1 MTPERWQQ
9 IKQLFQAAIERD
21 RDVRA
26 SFLKTA
32 CADDEELLKE
42 VESLLAAHEMPSN
55 LVDRFLPEI
64 AATLLET
71 EQATSIIGSHLGH
84 YKIISEI
91 GRGGMG
97 EVYMAQDGR
106 LGRRIAIKILPSRF
120 TTDAAR
126 VHRFQQEARAASALN
141 HPNIVTIH
149 EISEADGL
157 RFIVTEYVEGETLR
171 TLIAHRVEIRKALDI
186 VIQAAGAL
194 AAAHEAGITHR
205 DIKPENIMLRPDGYV
220 KILDFGLAKLTE
232 RKPVSEA
239 GDSFAWMSTNPGV
252 VMGTVSY
259 MSPEQ
264 VRALD
269 VDGRT
274 DIFSLAVVLYEMIAG
289 KKPFEGATAS
299 DVIVSILNQEPEPL
313 AQFNDGAPVE
323 LQRIVNKALAKD
335 RQWRYQTIRDFLIDL
350 KNLKDEIELKA
361 KLKSSSSA
369 NDLEM
374 IGSGSGASVKVKSA
388 TTDGN
393 LQVAATSDKP
403 AINTGEAIGN
413 TTSASG
419 GFIARIKQS
428 KKTVVVTIA
437 ALLLIASGIGIG
449 LYKWLDTRTIQSSL
463 HFEKM
468 RMTKL
473 TDVGSF
479 GAIISPDGKYIAYV
493 VDDLSGKS
501 MSVKQLAMDRVVQ
514 LIPKTTEG
522 FNIINFS
529 SDSNSVYYRKANT
542 LYQVSVLGGAA
553 KKLAEHVGININ
565 IAPDEKR
572 MVFLRRE
579 KDTSKDTL
587 CIANLDGSDEQVIPL
602 QKAGYTI
609 TAYHWSPDGK
619 TIAMAVRHEFSAEQT
634 PWQILTVPITGGDAK
649 ALIPPRKNYIS
660 SLVWLPD
667 NSGLIMTAVDEKT
680 GLLQLWRITYPEGE
694 VQRITNDASDYSAVT
709 ITANSDTILTSQ
721 TVVANNIWVAD
732 GADVNHNRKVTL
744 SSGGYDD
751 VCWTYDNRI
760 LYVATESGDTGKRDI
775 WIMSADGSEK
785 QRLTVNAGNNRFPSM
800 SPDGRYIAFSSNR
813 NGKVE
818 LWRMDSDGS
827 NAQVLTT
834 QRADFPEI
842 TADGQWVVYIAQSA
856 GIHTIWK
863 VALTGGE
870 AVQLVSEDIYSF
882 TISPDGKQLV
892 YFFYDQQKQREGIAI
907 KPIEGGSNAKELY
920 GSPGF
925 PLDIILQWTRDGLLG
940 LSNSSTE
947 VLLIPLDGKSPTPV
961 TNFKTGERIY
971 SFAQSFDGKH
981 IAFSRGLS
989 TNEAIL
995 ITNFKAR

>member
-9 IKQLFQAAIERD
+9 IKQLFQAAVERD
-21 RDVRA
+21 RDARA
-26 SFLKTA
+26 GFLKTA

-55 LVDRFLPEI
+55 LVDKSLPEI
-64 AATLLET
+64 AATLLEP
-71 EQATSIIGSHLGH
+71 EPDVSIIGTKLGH

-106 LGRRIAIKILPSRF
+106 LGRRIAVKILPARF

-149 EISEADGL
+149 EIGEADDL

-171 TLIAHRVEIRKALDI
+171 ALIAHGIDLRKALDI
-186 VIQAAGAL
+186 IIQAAGAL

-232 RKPVSEA
+232 RKPLNEA

-289 KKPFEGATAS
+289 KKPFEGETAS
-299 DVIVSILNQEPEPL
+299 DVIVAILNQEPEPL
-313 AQFNDGAPVE
+313 AQFNDNTPVE
-323 LQRIVNKALAKD
+323 LQRILNKALAKD

-350 KNLKDEIELKA
+350 KNLKDEIELKT
-361 KLKSSSSA
+361 KLKYSSSA
-369 NDLEM
+369 ND
-374 IGSGSGASVKVKSA
+374 IQIAGGSSGSQMKVKSA
-388 TTDGN
+388 NTDN
-393 LQVAATSDKP
+393 HLQVVATSGKP
-403 AINTGEAIGN
+403 AVDTGDSIRN
-413 TTSASG
+413 TTNASG
-419 GFIARIKQS
+419 GFIAKIKRS
-428 KKTVVVTIA
+428 KKIVIATIA
-437 ALLLIASGIGIG
+437 ALFIVASGIGIG
-449 LYKWLDTRTIQSSL
+449 IYKWLDTQTIQSSL

-514 LIPKTTEG
+514 LMPKTTEV
-522 FNIINFS
+522 FNIVNFS
-529 SDSNSVYYRKANT
+529 SDSNSIYYRKGT
-542 LYQVSVLGGAA
+542 ILYQVSVLGGAA
-553 KKLAEHVGININ
+553 KKIAENVGININ
-565 IAPDEKR
+565 ISLDDRR
-572 MVFLRRE
+572 MVFLRRQ

-587 CIANLDGSDEQVIPL
+587 CIANIDGSDEQVIPL

-609 TAYHWSPDGK
+609 NSYHWSPDGK
-619 TIAMAVRHEFSAEQT
+619 TIAMAVRYESSPEQT
-634 PWQILTVPITGGDAK
+634 PWQILTVPVTGGETK

-660 SLVWLPD
+660 SLLWLPD
-667 NSGLIMTAVDEKT
+667 NSGLIMTAIDEKS
-680 GLLQLWRITYPEGE
+680 GLLQLWRITYPKGD
-694 VQRITNDASDYSAVT
+694 VQRITNDASDYSSAT
-709 ITANSDTILTSQ
+709 ITANGDTILTSQ
-721 TVVANNIWVAD
+721 TVVANNIWIAD
-732 GADVNHNRKVTL
+732 GTDVNHSRKITL

-775 WIMSADGSEK
+775 WIMAADGSDK
-785 QRLTVNAGNNRFPSM
+785 QRLTINAGNNRFPAM
-800 SPDGRYIAFSSNR
+800 SPDGRYIVFSSNR

-818 LWRMDSDGS
+818 LWRMDNDGS
-827 NAQVLTT
+827 NPQALTT
-834 QRADFPEI
+834 HRADFPEI
-842 TADGQWVVYIAQSA
+842 TTDGQWVVYMAQSA
-856 GIHTIWK
+856 GINTIWK
-863 VALTGGE
+863 VPLTGGE
-870 AVQLVSEDIYSF
+870 SIQLVSEDIYSF
-882 TISPDGKQLV
+882 TISTDGKQLA
-892 YFFYDQQKQREGIAI
+892 YFCYDPQRQQERIVI
-907 KPIEGGSNAKELY
+907 KSIENGNIIKELSNSSEY
-920 GSPGF
+920 S
-925 PLDIILQWTRDGLLG
+925 LEVLLQWTKDGLLG
-940 LSNSSTE
+940 LHKSSTE
-947 VLLIPLDGKSPTPV
+947 VLLIPVDGKPPVAV

-971 SFAQSFDGKH
+971 SFAHSSDGKH
-981 IAFSRGLS
+981 ATFSRGLS

-995 ITNFKAR
+995 ITNFKDR

>member
-9 IKQLFQAAIERD
+9 IKQMFQAALERD
-21 RDVRA
+21 KDARA

-55 LVDRFLPEI
+55 LVDKSLPEI

-71 EQATSIIGSHLGH
+71 EPAKSIIGSKLGH

-106 LGRRIAIKILPSRF
+106 LGRRIAVKILPMRF

-149 EISEADGL
+149 EIGEADGL

-171 TLIAHRVEIRKALDI
+171 ALMARGIEIKKALDI
-186 VIQAAGAL
+186 TIQAAGAL

-239 GDSFAWMSTNPGV
+239 ADSFAWMSTNPGM

-264 VRALD
+264 VRAID

-299 DVIVSILNQEPEPL
+299 DVIAAILHYEPEPL
-313 AQFNDGAPVE
+313 AEFNDAAPPE
-323 LQRIVNKALAKD
+323 LQRILNKALAKD
-335 RQWRYQTIRDFLIDL
+335 KQWRYQTIRDFLIDL
-350 KNLKDEIELKA
+350 KNLKDEIELKT
-361 KLKSSSSA
+361 KLKYSSSA
-369 NDLEM
+369 SDVEVVN
-374 IGSGSGASVKVKSA
+374 GSSGSSVKTQSA
-388 TTDGN
+388 TTGGN
-393 LQVAATSDKP
+393 LQVVATSDKP
-403 AINTGEAIGN
+403 AINTGESVGN
-413 TTSASG
+413 TTSTSG
-419 GFIARIKQS
+419 GFIATIKQGR
-428 KKTVVVTIA
+428 KAVIATIA
-437 ALLLIASGIGIG
+437 VLLIAASAIGFG

-463 HFEKM
+463 HFDKM

-479 GAIISPDGKYIAYV
+479 GAIISPDGKYVAYV
-493 VDDLSGKS
+493 VDELSGKS
-501 MSVKQLAMDRVVQ
+501 MSVKQLAMDRSVQ
-514 LIPKTTEG
+514 LMPKTTEI
-522 FNIINFS
+522 FNIVGFS
-529 SDSNSVYYRKANT
+529 GDSNSIYYRKGSA
-542 LYQVSVLGGAA
+542 LYQVSVLGGTA
-553 KKLAEHVGININ
+553 KKIAENVGININ
-565 IAPDEKR
+565 ISADEKR

-579 KDTSKDTL
+579 NDTSKDAL
-587 CIANLDGSDEQVIPL
+587 CLANIDGTNEQVIPL
-602 QKAGYTI
+602 QKSGFTI
-609 TAYHWSPDGK
+609 NGFGWSPDGK
-619 TIAMAVRHEFSAEQT
+619 TIAIAVRYESSAEQT
-634 PWQILTVPITGGDAK
+634 PWQILALPVTGGEAK
-649 ALIPPRKNYIS
+649 ALIQPRKNFIS
-660 SLVWLPD
+660 SLLWLPD
-667 NSGLIMTAVDEKT
+667 NSGLIMTAIDEKT
-680 GLLQLWRITYPEGE
+680 GLLQLWRVAYPGGD
-694 VQRITNDASDYSAVT
+694 VQRITNDASDYSAAT
-709 ITANSDTILTSQ
+709 ITANGDTILTSQ

-732 GADVNHNRKVTL
+732 STDINHGRKITL

-751 VCWTYDNRI
+751 LCWTYDSRI

-775 WIMSADGSEK
+775 WMMSADGSDK
-785 QRLTVNAGNNRFPSM
+785 QRLTVNAGNNRSPAM
-800 SPDGRYIAFSSNR
+800 SPDGRYIIFSSNR
-813 NGKVE
+813 NGRGQ
-818 LWRMDSDGS
+818 LWRMNSDGS
-827 NAQVLTT
+827 NPQALTT

-842 TADGQWVVYIAQSA
+842 TADGKWVVYLSPAA
-856 GIHTIWK
+856 GINTVWK
-863 VALTGGE
+863 VPLEGGE
-870 AVQLVSEDIYSF
+870 AIQVVSEHVYSF
-882 TISPDGKQLV
+882 TTLTDGKQLA
-892 YFFYDQQKQREGIAI
+892 YSYEDPQKQHEMIAV
-907 KPIEGGSNAKELY
+907 KSIEGGSNTKEFDNSATL
-920 GSPGF
+920 S
-925 PLDIILQWTRDGLLG
+925 LEILLQGTKDGLLG
-940 LSNSSTE
+940 LYNSSTE
-947 VLLIPLDGKSPTPV
+947 VLLMPLDGKPPVSV

-971 SFAQSFDGKH
+971 SLAQSSDGKH

-989 TNEAIL
+989 TNEAIM
-995 ITNFKAR
+995 INNFKDR